1 MKKRLLNL
9 GRFGFHIATAVYLL
23 AVPFSIFMLPIARL
37 DSLMPYES
45 GLATSL
51 SIINGGLAARSAWK
65 AIQK

>member
-1 MKKRLLNL
+1 MNSRLNSI
-9 GRFGFHIATAVYLL
+9 GRFTFHFATAVYLL

-37 DSLMPYES
+37 DGLMPYES

-65 AIQK
+65 AIK